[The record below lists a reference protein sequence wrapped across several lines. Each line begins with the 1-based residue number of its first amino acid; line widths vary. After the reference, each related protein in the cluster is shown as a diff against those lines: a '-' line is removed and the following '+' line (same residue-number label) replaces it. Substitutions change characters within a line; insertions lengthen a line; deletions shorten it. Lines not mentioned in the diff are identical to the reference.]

1 MIYLVRHGKAED
13 GHPLG
18 DEARALTA
26 EGRVELRELAAELAA
41 EMTDLQGIATSPL
54 VRAVQTAEILA
65 QAWGLDRVE
74 SRGELATAS
83 EAEALVR
90 LCKQLGDGWALVGHN
105 PTMAEAAA
113 ALLRLP
119 ETPRFRKGAVAAL
132 ERSGSGFSLAWAC
145 SPGRKKS
152 RSL

>member
-1 MIYLVRHGKAED
+1 M
-13 GHPLG
+13 G

-26 EGRVELRELAAELAA
+26 EGRVELREMAAELAE
-41 EMTDLQGIATSPL
+41 EMTELQGIATSPL

-65 QAWGLDRVE
+65 QAWRLDRVE

-83 EAEALVR
+83 DTEALVR
-90 LCKQLGDGWALVGHN
+90 LCKQLQSSGDGWALVGHN

-132 ERSGSGFSLAWAC
+132 ERSGSGFTLAWAC